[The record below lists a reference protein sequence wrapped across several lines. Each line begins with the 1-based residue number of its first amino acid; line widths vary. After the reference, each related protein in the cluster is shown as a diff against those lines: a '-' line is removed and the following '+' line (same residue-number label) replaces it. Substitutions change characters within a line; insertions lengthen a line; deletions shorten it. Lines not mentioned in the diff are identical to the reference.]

1 MSSPDELPQI
11 DNGMSY
17 TSNKLFTSKLS
28 KLYKF
33 ENLPEPGNATEV
45 DDFGQSK
52 VDTQNNYN
60 RETIQQPQS
69 VDISDEV
76 YNNPNLHS
84 EEQEEFEI
92 PDDFK
97 LFTN

>member
-33 ENLPEPGNATEV
+33 ENLPEPGNATEEQEA
-45 DDFGQSK
+45 FHI
-52 VDTQNNYN
+52 DTQNNYN